1 MQNSLNLFHLNERQ
15 QNYAYTFLKFVMIIM
30 KKKIFGCTMSHFNFH
45 NVAAETSE
53 LFPQVRFERRT

>member
-1 MQNSLNLFHLNERQ
+1 MC
-15 QNYAYTFLKFVMIIM
+15 
-30 KKKIFGCTMSHFNFH
+30 GCTMSHFNFH